1 MSIVRFNPVR
11 DLLSVEREFNRLF
24 KTFDERFGIRR
35 GDDQENGYENAV
47 WTPLTDIYEDKDNFT
62 IKADLP
68 GLKKDDVKISYT
80 DGQLVISGERLQE
93 KETKDA
99 KWHRVER
106 SFGKYFRFFSLP
118 KEIKQDNIKAE
129 FKDGQLTIT
138 IPKAEEVKPKEIEIK
153 VN

>member
-11 DLLSVEREFNRLF
+11 DLLNVEREFNRLF

-47 WTPLTDIYEDKDNFT
+47 WTPLTDIYEDKDNYI

-68 GLKKDDVKISYT
+68 GLKKDDVKISYN

>member
-1 MSIVRFNPVR
+1 MSIVRFSPGR
-11 DLLSVEREFNRLF
+11 ELLNVEREFNRLF
-24 KTFDERFGIRR
+24 KEFDERFGLRR
-35 GDDQENGYENAV
+35 SDDQENGYENAV
-47 WTPLTDIYEDKDNFT
+47 WTPLTDVYEDNDNYI

-80 DGQLVISGERLQE
+80 DGQLEISGERFQE

-106 SFGKYFRFFSLP
+106 SFGKYFRSFTLP